1 MTTTGQKHLDN
12 EIYLGDAIVGPKRVL
27 IADDSEFM
35 RVAYKRILETQ
46 ECYEVVALAVNG
58 KDALDKA
65 VRFSPDVAIMDIRM
79 PEMDGIEAT
88 NRIVEILPNIA
99 IVIISAYDDP
109 RYLAD
114 LLRSGPDRK
123 AYILKNSLNDI
134 EELIRTVDA
143 VTRGQTVLDPGMVQ
157 KLARLYS
164 RDSRWLAF
172 GLTTIEQDVLEL
184 ATEGYDDAEIAATL
198 RVTTTTVQDL
208 LEEIYLKFDLKPSS
222 DDGEQTD
229 RRVRAIQVFVK
240 QIVVTLGEKEDNIT

>member
-1 MTTTGQKHLDN
+1 M
-12 EIYLGDAIVGPKRVL
+12 GPKRVL

-46 ECYEVVALAVNG
+46 ECYEVVALAVDG

-65 VRFSPDVAIMDIRM
+65 VRFSPDVALMDIRM

-88 NRIVEILPNIA
+88 DRIVKILPDIA

-109 RYLAD
+109 RYLAE
-114 LLRSGPDRK
+114 LLRNGPERK

-143 VTRGQTVLDPGMVQ
+143 VTQGQTVIDPGMVQ

-164 RDSRWLAF
+164 HDSRWLRF
-172 GLTTIEQDVLEL
+172 GLTTVEQDVLEL
-184 ATEGYDDAEIAATL
+184 ATEGYDDAEIAAKL
-198 RVTTTTVQDL
+198 RVTASEVQEAFEGIYEKFELVLNASQGEHEDQIRL
-208 LEEIYLKFDLKPSS
+208 LV
-222 DDGEQTD
+222 Q
-229 RRVRAIQVFVK
+229 AIQAFVK
-240 QIVVTLGEKEDNIT
+240 HIVVTIDELEKNAW